1 MRQDRARPGDD
12 PPLPPGRAGARPGR
26 PGTGRGHGE
35 GSPALPRIDLG
46 ALVLLGAFVAIAA
59 LGALAPRYRMPV
71 VLRHLEGFSY
81 DEIAEVLD
89 QPAGTARA
97 NVHRGLA
104 LLRAS
109 KELKGATS

>member
-1 MRQDRARPGDD
+1 
-12 PPLPPGRAGARPGR
+12 
-26 PGTGRGHGE
+26 
-35 GSPALPRIDLG
+35 
-46 ALVLLGAFVAIAA
+46 
-59 LGALAPRYRMPV
+59 MPV